1 MKKILIISVIIV
13 SIFIIYLT
21 TIDRKIYYL
30 SLGDDIT
37 TGEVKNNCGYSNYV
51 EDYLKYYNK
60 LEISINEFAKENY
73 RITDIINDINNNK
86 KISIDGKVKSLKNVL
101 IKADLLTI
109 SIGLND
115 LTSKINN
122 QNLVNNNNFVDLYD
136 DVDNIANDLI
146 KLLAL
151 IREYCKEDIFLIGI
165 YYPYQIQNQDL
176 NNVFIYM
183 NNRFKEASNL
193 YNIKYIDIYDLFS
206 ENSSYIS
213 STNIYPSKEG
223 YEAIANQITITIN
236 NTVLKNS

>member
-146 KLLAL
+146 KLLVL

-183 NNRFKEASNL
+183 NNRF
-193 YNIKYIDIYDLFS
+193 
-206 ENSSYIS
+206 
-213 STNIYPSKEG
+213 
-223 YEAIANQITITIN
+223 
-236 NTVLKNS
+236 